1 MDSSSLESW
10 RPRIEGPAGWKR
22 RLEDPLNVY
31 YRYPIARLLVR
42 GLVKTPVTPNQITF
56 VQPFLA
62 ALAGYLLT
70 YNEWKYLVGAAVAF
84 EVRSILDCADGTLAR
99 AKKMSSPSGHAIDA
113 MADWL
118 GVVLLYAGIFAHFW
132 LYPPQI
138 APATTF
144 LGTVQAY
151 LSTNTIL
158 LLAIFCGATRSFASD
173 YYKTKYVSI
182 FEQGRDETV
191 ASLRRK
197 VLALS
202 PSSSIFAHI
211 DVFIGR
217 MGHLS
222 FEHEWFDADKSQSSV
237 GDEQIRLMGQEE
249 NTPRTRSIGVL
260 WGLTNG
266 DFFLSL
272 VVLTLVLDQLW
283 LGQVLLATVGLA
295 WTFSVIWYNGWFVRS
310 FQRRAKL
317 AVA

>member
-1 MDSSSLESW
+1 M
-10 RPRIEGPAGWKR
+10 RIQGPSGWKR

-31 YRYPIARLLVR
+31 YRYPIAKLLVR

-56 VQPFLA
+56 AQPFLA

-70 YNEWKYLVGAAVAF
+70 YNEWKYLLGAAIAF

-113 MADWL
+113 MADWI
-118 GVVLLYAGIFAHFW
+118 GVVLLYSGIFAHFW
-132 LYPPQI
+132 LYPPAI
-138 APATTF
+138 AETSTF
-144 LGTVQAY
+144 LGGVQAY
-151 LSTNTIL
+151 LSTTTIV
-158 LLAIFCGATRSFASD
+158 LLAMFVGATRSFASD
-173 YYKTKYVSI
+173 YYKTKYTSI

-191 ASLRRK
+191 ESLRRK
-197 VLALS
+197 VLALG
-202 PSSSIFAHI
+202 PSSSVFAHF

-222 FEHEWFDADKSQSSV
+222 FEHEWFDPEKSQSSV
-237 GDEQIRLMGQEE
+237 GEEQMRLMAQEE
-249 NTPRTRSIGVL
+249 NTAKTRAVGVL

-272 VVLTLVLDQLW
+272 VIMSLIVNQLW
-283 LGQVLLATVGLA
+283 LGQVLLATVGFA
-295 WTFSVIWYNGWFVRS
+295 WTFGFIWYNGWFVRS